1 MNIFLFF
8 LIFGVIFLVYKKIKS
23 KNPKNLKLDKFKN
36 KLQST
41 QTNIERIFLREEEK
55 TFSNPN
61 INIYIGFYDNEDNI
75 NRKSNMIPKTVK
87 NWIIESKK
95 LFSLFLISNN
105 PSKKRIAKIA
115 IELNLRYKYN
125 AAKPRK
131 KVTLSAINEIGREP
145 KNIAIIGDRIFTDII
160 VGNRCDIKTL
170 LVKRLNR
177 DGLPIKFNLTL
188 TIEKLIS
195 HFIK

>member
-1 MNIFLFF
+1 MRSILKVNWDSNLPIYKISQSELQKKGINS
-8 LIFGVIFLVYKKIKS
+8 LLLDVDGTLV
-23 KNPKNLKLDKFKN
+23 
-36 KLQST
+36 
-41 QTNIERIFLREEEK
+41 
-55 TFSNPN
+55 
-61 INIYIGFYDNEDNI
+61 
-75 NRKSNMIPKTVK
+75 NRKSNMIPKAVK

-95 LFSLFLISNN
+95 LFSLYLISNN

-115 IELNLRYKYN
+115 KELNLRYKYN
-125 AAKPRK
+125 ASKPRK
-131 KVTLSAINEIGREP
+131 KITLHAIKEIGREP

-160 VGNRCDIKTL
+160 VGNRCKIKTI

>member
-1 MNIFLFF
+1 MRSILKVNWDSDLPIYNISQTELQKKGINSL
-8 LIFGVIFLVYKKIKS
+8 LIDVDGTLV
-23 KNPKNLKLDKFKN
+23 
-36 KLQST
+36 
-41 QTNIERIFLREEEK
+41 
-55 TFSNPN
+55 
-61 INIYIGFYDNEDNI
+61 
-75 NRKSNMIPKTVK
+75 NRKSNMIPKAVK
-87 NWIIESKK
+87 NWITESKK
-95 LFSLFLISNN
+95 LFSLYLISNN

-115 IELNLRYKYN
+115 KELNLRYKFN
-125 AAKPRK
+125 ASKPRK

-160 VGNRCDIKTL
+160 VGNRCDLKTI

-195 HFIK
+195 NFIK

>member
-1 MNIFLFF
+1 MRSILRVHWDSNLPIYAISQSVLQKEGISC
-8 LIFGVIFLVYKKIKS
+8 LLLDVDGTLV
-23 KNPKNLKLDKFKN
+23 
-36 KLQST
+36 
-41 QTNIERIFLREEEK
+41 
-55 TFSNPN
+55 
-61 INIYIGFYDNEDNI
+61 
-75 NRKSNMIPKTVK
+75 NRKSTKITKAVK
-87 NWIIESKK
+87 NWISESKK
-95 LFSLFLISNN
+95 QFSLYLISNN

-115 IELNLRYKYN
+115 KELNLKYKYN
-125 AAKPRK
+125 ASKPRK
-131 KVTLSAINEIGREP
+131 KVTLYAIKEIGREP

-160 VGNRCDIKTL
+160 VGNRCNIKTI